1 MYLGVRIFR
10 KLGNNQLTEI
20 LKSDTSICCKHKQFY
35 CEIDPKID
43 LIFLSK
49 FGYAHVQTF
58 LQNGKWFVQKNLT
71 QNCVLTMCTTNMD
84 FKLRVTKT
92 LK

>member
-35 CEIDPKID
+35 CEM
-43 LIFLSK
+43 
-49 FGYAHVQTF
+49 
-58 LQNGKWFVQKNLT
+58 
-71 QNCVLTMCTTNMD
+71 VL
-84 FKLRVTKT
+84 K
-92 LK
+92 